1 MTVRQSVLAFAVS
14 SLLAAPAWAQ
24 DSVAAASKP
33 AAVEIFVGYGGEA
46 QLGDVNRF
54 VSESRWTSNPR
65 VGVYWN
71 LTDRVGLVFNVPT
84 LGVANSQATGTQVNY
99 AFLVGPRLRFRQQ
112 QRVMPFAQVQF
123 GAEHGWA
130 SLDGRSIP
138 LSAGARETAFLASL
152 AGGIDVGFGRRFAWR
167 AIQVEERSLF
177 GTIEEGH
184 RMSFSSGV
192 VFQFGGHK

>member
-1 MTVRQSVLAFAVS
+1 MSMRQSVLAFAVS
-14 SLLAAPAWAQ
+14 SLLSSPAWAQ
-24 DSVAAASKP
+24 DSAVTASKP
-33 AAVEIFVGYGGEA
+33 AAVEVFAGYGGEA
-46 QLGDVNRF
+46 QLGDVNRY
-54 VSESRWTSNPR
+54 VSDSRWTTSPR

-84 LGVANSQATGTQVNY
+84 LDVFRSQVSGTQVNY

-112 QRVMPFAQVQF
+112 QRVMPFAQIQF

-130 SLDGRSIP
+130 SLDGRSIAFSP
-138 LSAGARETAFLASL
+138 DARETAFLASL
-152 AGGIDVGFGRRFAWR
+152 AGGVDIGFGRRFAWR

-177 GTIEEGH
+177 GTINEGH

-192 VFQFGGHK
+192 VFHFGGR